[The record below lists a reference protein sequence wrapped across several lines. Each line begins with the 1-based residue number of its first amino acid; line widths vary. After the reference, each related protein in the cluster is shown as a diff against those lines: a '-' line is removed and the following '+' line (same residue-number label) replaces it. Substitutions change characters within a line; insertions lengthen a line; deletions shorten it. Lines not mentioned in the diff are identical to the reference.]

1 MNKYLVVSLLR
12 IQWNSAGYINKLEN
26 SVLVYGLNSYILS
39 SSDAAN
45 GSLKNLLIEFHPKT
59 KQVYVART

>member
-26 SVLVYGLNSYILS
+26 SVFVYCPEVPILS
-39 SSDAAN
+39 SSDAVTF
-45 GSLKNLLIEFHPKT
+45 L
-59 KQVYVART
+59 